1 MQHDGSSAL
10 PSPYTADDAIRKFV
24 LGIITAFLVVGAAC
38 AAEVNG
44 MHFGRWQTIRVIK
57 DMTFFDRGVWLSLT
71 RFSI

>member
-1 MQHDGSSAL
+1 
-10 PSPYTADDAIRKFV
+10 
-24 LGIITAFLVVGAAC
+24 
-38 AAEVNG
+38 